1 MKSDKNKITEVNTF
15 TGYDENNKPQFSKI
29 DLECAH
35 VCPYCGSKSYQI
47 NDHFSHIEFFHSDKP
62 LI

>member
-15 TGYDENNKPQFSKI
+15 TGYDENKKPQFSKN
-29 DLECAH
+29 DLED
-35 VCPYCGSKSYQI
+35 VCPYFGSKS
-47 NDHFSHIEFFHSDKP
+47 